1 MMMLIILEHFAKAAW
16 EGIMEFTCRTAYD
29 QEALTAASRALRK
42 TIRIQHG
49 FAVRHRTWSVI
60 ALAAIS
66 FWLSWGTAWQMV
78 LSCVVIF
85 GLLIVNWKGDAIDA
99 YFAKRWGYP
108 DTDSADAAFY
118 TDYFQVDAVAAEST
132 WQYDRILALAETG
145 EYLVLVMGKNHALAM
160 EKATL
165 EGGSLPEFRRF
176 LEERSGQSIQIIG
189 G

>member
-1 MMMLIILEHFAKAAW
+1 MLILQNDG
-16 EGIMEFTCRTAYD
+16 GIPTRT
-29 QEALTAASRALRK
+29 LPT
-42 TIRIQHG
+42 
-49 FAVRHRTWSVI
+49 
-60 ALAAIS
+60 
-66 FWLSWGTAWQMV
+66 
-78 LSCVVIF
+78 
-85 GLLIVNWKGDAIDA
+85 
-99 YFAKRWGYP
+99 P
-108 DTDSADAAFY
+108 PFY